1 LIRKFRSSSRSAGTL
16 RQSGT
21 IQFETGLFEIGLF
34 EIGLFEIGRCEM
46 SWQTKTR
53 ALLSEPLVH
62 FLIAGAAV
70 FWLLSGRAPDLGE
83 RRIVVDKA
91 VVGAMVERFY
101 GSFHRLPSPD
111 ETDGM
116 IHDYV
121 ADQVY
126 YREAL
131 RLGLDQGDE
140 VVVRRMRRKLESLAV
155 ADAETSEP
163 SDAQLQALIDGDPAR
178 YSDDPRTSFE
188 QIYLGA
194 DTPDNRAAANARL
207 ADLRKGRTVSAAPVP
222 LPARLEGARA
232 SEVSGMFGDEFAL
245 ALRSLPL
252 GQWEGPI
259 ASGVGLHLVRVWSRA
274 APTKPSLATVRQRV
288 TNDWRAAAI
297 ARARADDYDRMVR
310 GYDVEITLPK

>member
-1 LIRKFRSSSRSAGTL
+1 MDFRATA
-16 RQSGT
+16 
-21 IQFETGLFEIGLF
+21 
-34 EIGLFEIGRCEM
+34 
-46 SWQTKTR
+46 R
-53 ALLSEPLVH
+53 ALFKEPLVH

-116 IHDYV
+116 IRDYV

-155 ADAETSEP
+155 ADAETAEP
-163 SDAQLQALIDGDPAR
+163 GDAQLQALIGKDPAR
-178 YSDDPRTSFE
+178 YAEDPRTSFE
-188 QIYLGA
+188 QVYLGA
-194 DTPDNRAAANARL
+194 DTPEGRAKANVQL
-207 ADLRKGRTVSAAPVP
+207 ADLRGGKAISGQPAA
-222 LPARLEGARA
+222 LPAKLDSA
-232 SEVSGMFGDEFAL
+232 SASDISGLFGDEFTL
-245 ALRSLPL
+245 ALRDLPV
-252 GQWEGPI
+252 GQWQGPV
-259 ASGVGLHLVRVWSRA
+259 ASGLGLHLVRVSTRA
-274 APTKPSLATVRQRV
+274 APTTPSLAKVRQRV

-297 ARARADDYDRMVR
+297 AKAQAEAYQKMLG
-310 GYDVEITLPK
+310 GYDLAIELPK